1 MSFREFLCAAALLF
15 AAAFTAALA
24 QQPAAKRASTPAETR
39 LECTFAAGATAQYR
53 IQLTVRSE
61 LQGEQPETI
70 GAKTYVRP
78 FSRAA
83 ERRVEWRATRH
94 VLSVSADG
102 AADFEEQLDNFSEP
116 SAPSS
121 SLADDDARK
130 LDQSLEAVITKWSA
144 PDSRTLRYRETS
156 SGQLS
161 GLSPEAVPALGE
173 ASPPLLAL
181 WLLRALR
188 PAASLPARP
197 VEFDVRWQEP
207 RAVKLDGWTNVQ
219 GYESGEWLVAPGA
232 AGPAARLLISQQILG
247 TVTSGPEK
255 PPEGRAEGR
264 FQGESLSTLSLS
276 DGSVLAAT
284 RSASREITWTLAPVA
299 GLDHPPQFRARLSAQ
314 IEIEECHGS
323 CGFHNDRRATLRQR
337 P

>member
-1 MSFREFLCAAALLF
+1 MRVRVFLPAALLLD
-15 AAAFTAALA
+15 ATFTAAFA
-24 QQPAAKRASTPAETR
+24 QQPGPKRAAQPVETK

-78 FSRAA
+78 FSRTA

-94 VLSVSADG
+94 ILSVSAEG
-102 AADFEEQLDNFSEP
+102 AADLEELLDDFGAA

-121 SLADDDARK
+121 SPADADAKK
-130 LDQSLEAVITKWSA
+130 LDQSLESVIGKWIA
-144 PDSRTLRYRETS
+144 PGSRTLRYRETS
-156 SGQLS
+156 TGQLS
-161 GLSPEAVPALGE
+161 GLSPDAVPALDE

-188 PAASLPARP
+188 PATALPARP
-197 VEFDVRWQEP
+197 VQFDVRWQEP
-207 RAVKLDGWTNVQ
+207 RTAKLDGWTNVQ
-219 GYESGEWLVAPGA
+219 GYESGEWLVAPGVTE
-232 AGPAARLLISQQILG
+232 PAAQLLISQQITG
-247 TVTSGPEK
+247 AVMSGPEK
-255 PPEGRAEGR
+255 PPEGHAEGR
-264 FQGESLSTLSLS
+264 FQGESLATLSLN
-276 DGSVLAAT
+276 DGSLLAAT

-314 IEIEECHGS
+314 VEIEECHGS
-323 CGFHNDRRATLRQR
+323 CGLRNNRRATLRQR